1 MRPATRKT
9 SDHVTTPPGTANT
22 IQGVA
27 VLGYGHAEA
36 AAHPTLTYVIR

>member
-1 MRPATRKT
+1 MRSKI

-27 VLGYGHAEA
+27 VLGQGHPDA
-36 AAHPTLTYVIR
+36 AGHPVLTWVIR